1 MKIMVCLDES
11 EVSKKVLELAVEHAK
26 IFSAQIELV
35 TTLEK
40 GGEDEQQ
47 DISEADAR
55 LEKTKSVFDDIGIP
69 CTTHLLIRGLS
80 HGKDLA
86 EFAADNGIEEI
97 IIGIRRKSKVGK
109 LVFGSTAQYV
119 ILKANCPVV
128 TVK

>member
-11 EVSKKVLELAVEHAK
+11 EVSIKALELAKAH
-26 IFSAQIELV
+26 AQIFGAQIDLV
-35 TTLEK
+35 TTMEK
-40 GGEDEQQ
+40 GGENEKE
-47 DISEADAR
+47 DIMKAEAR
-55 LEKTKSVFDDIGIP
+55 LKETQSVFDDIGIP

-80 HGKDLA
+80 HGKDLV

-97 IIGIRRKSKVGK
+97 IIGVRRKSKVGK

-119 ILKANCPVV
+119 ILKAHCPVV